1 MTIQYNYAQ
10 HWQFTRDLQGVYSML
25 PLLSAAVSNTVRS
38 LVESEEPVR
47 ELTIDPVTALWITLL
62 IIVFVSIFIIINATK
77 TQDQVAV
84 YGLDQP
90 NGDSAHGEHH

>member
-1 MTIQYNYAQ
+1 
-10 HWQFTRDLQGVYSML
+10 ML

-62 IIVFVSIFIIINATK
+62 IIVFVSSFIIINATE

>member
-1 MTIQYNYAQ
+1 
-10 HWQFTRDLQGVYSML
+10 ML

-90 NGDSAHGEHH
+90 KGDSTHGEHH

>member
-1 MTIQYNYAQ
+1 
-10 HWQFTRDLQGVYSML
+10 ML

-62 IIVFVSIFIIINATK
+62 IIVFVSIFIIINATE
-77 TQDQVAV
+77 TQDQVAE